1 MPHLRFAVRRNR
13 TWLYLLVTGALFCAL
28 TLTSTPKVSS
38 ASNALRLDKGQDA
51 SPAID
56 TPAPGAAYR
65 QTNLVSDL
73 PGLALIEDPLLVNP
87 WGISMTATSPFWTA
101 NTGTSTS
108 SLYRGDVGST
118 VFFKQPGMPF
128 VTIPGGLPTGTV
140 ANPTATEFVLPG
152 ACAAAPCGAN
162 FIFASISGNIIGW
175 DPNAPAAGSTTGVL
189 APRPPRLSTLSP
201 PNAYTGLAIGN
212 NGSGNFLYAAN
223 LAIGRI
229 DVFNSSYQLQ
239 QPFASF
245 PFADPAIPSTEAGNT
260 YRPFNIQ
267 AIGNSLYVTYAKLAT
282 NGMDAVSSGGG
293 FVRRFNMN
301 GVRDPTFAIDNGQ
314 LNAPWGI
321 TLAPASFGIFG
332 GALLV
337 GNFGR
342 GNPSIN
348 AYNPAT
354 GAFLGTLQDEGGNGI
369 VIDELWALTFG
380 NGGNGGSP
388 DTLYFTAGIAHE
400 EHGLFG
406 SLKPTTAS
414 ATSLV
419 QFGSADYAIGE
430 GNNSIQITV
439 TRSGNVSGA
448 ASVNYA
454 TFDESGTGN
463 ANQKNDYEIA
473 VGTLNFAPGETSKS
487 FRVLLV
493 DDRFDENDE
502 TIHLALSNPSGV
514 GLGSINTSVLT
525 ITDNDTGA
533 SATNPIDD
541 PQFFVRQHYLD
552 FLGREPDT
560 GGFNAWVNV
569 LTNCAAG
576 NTACDRVSVSR
587 SFFESPEYQS
597 RGYFIIRTYIAAY
610 GRNPLYGEFVGDLS
624 RLNGA
629 TAEESNAL
637 RAGFTTNFATRNEF
651 IATLGALSNAQ
662 YVDRLIANTG
672 VAFPNRDALVASLN
686 AGQKTRAQVLQEI
699 VDSAQFVSNV
709 PTFNRAYVLSQYFGY
724 LRRNPDTAGFNAWIN
739 YLTANPGDFRTMV
752 NGFVNSVEYRQRFGS
767 AT

>member
-1 MPHLRFAVRRNR
+1 MLQLRFTVRRKQ
-13 TWLYLLVTGALFCAL
+13 TWLYLLVAGALFSAL
-28 TLTSTPKVSS
+28 TLTITPKVSS
-38 ASNALRLDKGQDA
+38 ASAARQLEHGQDA
-51 SPAID
+51 TPAIV
-56 TPAPGAAYR
+56 TPAPGSAYR

-101 NTGTSTS
+101 NAGTSTS

-118 VFFKQPGMPF
+118 VFFKQPGMPS
-128 VTIPGGLPTGTV
+128 VVIPGDLPTGTV
-140 ANPTATEFVLPG
+140 ANPTAADFVLPG

-162 FIFASISGNIIGW
+162 FIFASITGNIVGW
-175 DPNAPAAGSTTGVL
+175 DPNAPAAASTTGVI
-189 APRPPRLSTLSP
+189 AAHP
-201 PNAYTGLAIGN
+201 PNVPPGIPNVYTGLAIGN

-223 LAIGRI
+223 FSVGRI

-239 QPFASF
+239 PTASF
-245 PFADPAIPSTEAGNT
+245 PFADPTIPSTPGNT
-260 YRPFNIQ
+260 YHPFNIQ
-267 AIGNSLYVTYAKLAT
+267 AIGNSLYVTYAKVGP
-282 NGMDAVSSGGG
+282 NGMDEEGVGNG

-301 GVRDPTFAIDNGQ
+301 GVRDLTFGINNGQ
-314 LNAPWGI
+314 LNAPWGV

-342 GNPSIN
+342 GNASIH
-348 AYNPAT
+348 AFNPTT
-354 GAFLGTLQDEGGNGI
+354 GAFLGTLQDEGGHGI

-419 QFGSADYAIGE
+419 EFGSADYTIGE

-454 TFDESGTGN
+454 TFDESQSGQ

-473 VGTLNFAPGETSKS
+473 VGTLTFAPGETSKS

-493 DDRFDENDE
+493 DDKFDENDE
-502 TIHLALSNPSGV
+502 TINLALSNPSGV

-533 SATNPIDD
+533 PATNPIDD

-569 LTNCAAG
+569 LTGCAVG
-576 NTACDRVSVSR
+576 NTTCDRVTVSR
-587 SFFESPEYQS
+587 SFFESAEYQS

-637 RAGFTTNFATRNEF
+637 RAGFAGNFATRNEF
-651 IATLGALSNAQ
+651 IATLGALTNAQ
-662 YVDRLIANTG
+662 FVDRLIANTG

-686 AGQKTRAQVLQEI
+686 SAQKTRAQVLQEI
-699 VDSAQFVSNV
+699 VDSPQFVSNA

-724 LRRNPDTAGFNAWIN
+724 LRRNPDTTGFNAWIN
-739 YLTANPGDFRTMV
+739 YLTTHPGDFRTMV
-752 NGFVNSVEYRQRFGS
+752 NGFVNSVEYRQRFGP

>member
-1 MPHLRFAVRRNR
+1 MLQLHSAVRRKR
-13 TWLYLLVTGALFCAL
+13 TWLYLSVAVALLGTL
-28 TLTSTPKVSS
+28 TLTGTPKVSS
-38 ASNALRLDKGQDA
+38 APTALRLDQGQDA
-51 SPAID
+51 APAIV
-56 TPAPGAAYR
+56 TPSPGAAYR
-65 QTNLVSDL
+65 QINLVSDL

-101 NTGTSTS
+101 NAGTSTS

-118 VFFKQPGMPF
+118 VFFKQPNMPS
-128 VTIPGGLPTGTV
+128 VVIPGGRPTGTV
-140 ANPTATEFVLPG
+140 ANPTASEFVLPG
-152 ACAAAPCGAN
+152 TCAAAPCGAN
-162 FIFASISGNIIGW
+162 FIFVSLSGNIVGW
-175 DPNAPAAGSTTGVL
+175 DPNAPAAGSTTGVI
-189 APRPPRLSTLSP
+189 AAHPPKLSTFSP
-201 PNAYTGLAIGN
+201 PNAYTGLTIGN
-212 NGSGNFLYAAN
+212 NGSGNFLYVAN
-223 LAIGRI
+223 LATGRI

-239 QPFASF
+239 PVGDF
-245 PFADPAIPSTEAGNT
+245 PFADPTVPTPERNT
-260 YRPFNIQ
+260 YRPVNVQ

-282 NGMDAVSSGGG
+282 NGMDAISSGGG
-293 FVRRFNMN
+293 YVRRFNMN
-301 GVRDPTFAIDNGQ
+301 GVRDLTFGIDNGQ

-348 AYNPAT
+348 AYNPTT
-354 GAFLGTLQDEGGNGI
+354 GAFLGTLQDEGGNDI

-419 QFGSADYAIGE
+419 EFGSADYTIGE

-439 TRSGNVSGA
+439 TRSGNVSAA

-454 TFDESGTGN
+454 TFDESLAGN
-463 ANQKNDYEIA
+463 ASQRTDYEIA

-493 DDRFDENDE
+493 NDRFDENDE

-533 SATNPIDD
+533 PATNPIDEA
-541 PQFFVRQHYLD
+541 QFFVRQHYLD
-552 FLGREPDT
+552 FLGREPDA
-560 GGFNAWVNV
+560 GGFNAWVGV
-569 LTNCAAG
+569 LTGCTPG
-576 NTACDRVSVSR
+576 NTACDRVTVSR

-651 IATLGALSNAQ
+651 IATLGALTNAQ
-662 YVDRLIANTG
+662 FVDRLIANTG

-686 AGQKTRAQVLQEI
+686 AAQKTRAQVLQEI
-699 VDSAQFVSNV
+699 VDSTQFVSNV

-724 LRRNPDTAGFNAWIN
+724 LRRNPDTTGYNAWIN

-752 NGFVNSVEYRQRFGS
+752 NGFVNSIEYRLRFGP